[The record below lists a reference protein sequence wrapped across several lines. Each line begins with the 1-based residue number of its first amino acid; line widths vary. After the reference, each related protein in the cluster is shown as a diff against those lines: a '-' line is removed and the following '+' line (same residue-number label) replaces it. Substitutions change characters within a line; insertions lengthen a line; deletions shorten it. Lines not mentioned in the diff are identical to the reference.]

1 MQRLLIIFIAGA
13 LLGITHLKASAQSNE
28 LIIAGTVRD
37 SLDQG
42 INDVTIITQGRV
54 GTISNVDGSFR
65 LVGKKRRVTSITLR
79 HINYEPQTIPIEPA
93 SNDSIFIAVQLKAKV
108 TVLEGVEVS
117 ETIENTE
124 VQAGA
129 ISLNSKNVDNV
140 PSPFQDISRVLATLP
155 GVTANNELS
164 STYNVRG
171 GNYEENLIY
180 VNDIPIYRPFLIRA
194 GQQEGLGFVNTDMVS
209 NVDFHAGG
217 WQPKYGDKL
226 SSSLNVT
233 YKRPTQ
239 KRGGLDIG
247 LLGGSAFYEGITSND
262 RVSYIVG
269 VRHKDSRYLLN
280 SLEVDGEYFPTFTDV
295 QGFTTI
301 DLSKDKDKSSQ
312 LTVLMSYARNRYETL
327 PESRQTDFGTL
338 SANFRLFVAFEG
350 IEQMRY
356 DTYQTGLKW
365 SKRFSNWV
373 TDLIV
378 SGVRT
383 QERERFEVE
392 GGYRLC
398 DLNTN
403 PSSSNFNECAITRGI
418 GTNYQSGRNS
428 LAGNIL
434 NTESRNRVFIDDR
447 NLIEFGVGWSAY
459 DIDDEI
465 REFTFI
471 DSADFVAVDD
481 RIFNEVTINSNQFT
495 GYLQHTFIS
504 TNNKHTLTYGARLN
518 YWDYNGQ
525 LLFSP
530 RMQYAY
536 LPDWARPLSI
546 RLAIGS
552 YQQPPFYRELRDRE
566 GQINPQV
573 QAQSSTHFILGT
585 EYNFSLWGRPFVFF
599 SEAYYKHLYNL
610 NLYDIENVRL
620 RYFANNDADG
630 YAAGI
635 EFRVHGEFI
644 PGTESW
650 FSLGILKT
658 EEDILTDDLGSFRRP
673 SDQRINLAMYFQDHM
688 PNDPSI
694 RIALTLFYGSG
705 LPFGPPD
712 NDELRNAF
720 SGDEYY
726 RADLGFLKVFD
737 FKEKYGEKKWGMDNL
752 RLGIEVLNLFGAQNT
767 ISYTWVQ
774 DVINNQFA
782 VPNALSARFL
792 NLRIQTNF

>member
-1 MQRLLIIFIAGA
+1 MTNALRLLFLISTF
-13 LLGITHLKASAQSNE
+13 LLITLTGHSQDF
-28 LIIAGTVRD
+28 LIKGQVND
-37 SLDQG
+37 SIGQG
-42 INDVTIITQGRV
+42 ISDVAVVIQGRR
-54 GTISNVDGSFR
+54 GTTTDQSGHFRIAVRRKKQLKTSFQHINHVSQ
-65 LVGKKRRVTSITLR
+65 LIEILPEDKDSITLE
-79 HINYEPQTIPIEPA
+79 IT
-93 SNDSIFIAVQLKAKV
+93 LKSKIR
-108 TVLEGVEVS
+108 VLEGVEVS
-117 ETIENTE
+117 ESLENTQ

-129 ISLNSKNVDNV
+129 ISLSSKNVDNV

-194 GQQEGLGFVNTDMVS
+194 GQQEGLGFINTDMVS
-209 NVDFHAGG
+209 NIDFHAGG

-226 SSSLNVT
+226 SSTLNVT
-233 YKRPTQ
+233 YKRPTSNS
-239 KRGGLDIG
+239 GSLDIG
-247 LLGGSAFYEGITSND
+247 LLGGSAHYEGITANE
-262 RVSYIVG
+262 RISYIVG

-280 SLEVDGEYFPTFTDV
+280 SLEVEGQYFPTFTDV
-295 QGFTTI
+295 QGYTTI
-301 DLSKDKDKSSQ
+301 DLSRDKDKSSQ
-312 LTVLMSYARNRYETL
+312 LSVLMAVARNRYETL
-327 PESRQTDFGTL
+327 PQSRETDFGTL

-350 IEQMRY
+350 IEQMKY
-356 DTYQTGLKW
+356 DTYQTGFKW
-365 SKRFSNWV
+365 SKRFSNFIS
-373 TDLIV
+373 DIIV

-403 PSSSNFNECAITRGI
+403 PSSSNFNECVITRGI

-434 NTESRNRVFIDDR
+434 NTESRNKLFINDR
-447 NLIEFGVGWSAY
+447 NLVEFGVGWSRY
-459 DIDDEI
+459 DIEDEI

-471 DSADFVAVDD
+471 DSSDYASVDE
-481 RIFNEVTINSNQFT
+481 RIFNQVMINSNQFT
-495 GYLQHTFIS
+495 GYLQNTLIS
-504 TNNKHTLTYGARLN
+504 PNNKHTVTYGLRLN
-518 YWDYNGQ
+518 YWDFNEQ
-525 LLFSP
+525 LLISP
-530 RMQYAY
+530 RMQYAFM
-536 LPDWARPLSI
+536 PDWARPLSV

-552 YQQPPFYRELRDRE
+552 YQQPPFYRELRDRD
-566 GQINPQV
+566 GQINPNV

-599 SEAYYKHLYNL
+599 SEGYYKHLYNL

-630 YAAGI
+630 YAAGVD
-635 EFRVHGEFI
+635 FRVHGEFI

-688 PNDPSI
+688 PNDPSL

-726 RADLGFLKVFD
+726 RADLAFLKVFD
-737 FKEKYGEKKWGMDNL
+737 FQEKYGTKKWGMNNL
-752 RLGIEVLNLFGAQNT
+752 RIGLEVLNLFGAQNT

-774 DVINNQFA
+774 DVVNNQFA
-782 VPNALSARFL
+782 VPNSLSARFL
-792 NLRIQTNF
+792 NLRIQTQF

>member
-1 MQRLLIIFIAGA
+1 MINFLRQFFFISTLLLLA
-13 LLGITHLKASAQSNE
+13 LTSYSQTLTITGQVSDSTGQGIT
-28 LIIAGTVRD
+28 
-37 SLDQG
+37 
-42 INDVTIITQGRV
+42 DVAVVVQGRK
-54 GTISNVDGSFR
+54 GTTTDDSGNFSIAIKRRKELTISFQHINHQSRSIQLTPEEKDSI
-65 LVGKKRRVTSITLR
+65 KIEITLSGKTR
-79 HINYEPQTIPIEPA
+79 
-93 SNDSIFIAVQLKAKV
+93 
-108 TVLEGVEVS
+108 VLEGVEVS
-117 ETIENTE
+117 ETLENTE

-129 ISLNSKNVDNV
+129 ISLSSKNVDNV

-194 GQQEGLGFVNTDMVS
+194 GQQEGLGFINTDLVS
-209 NVDFHAGG
+209 NIDFHAGG

-233 YKRPTQ
+233 YKRPT
-239 KRGGLDIG
+239 RNSGSLDIG
-247 LLGGSAFYEGITSND
+247 LLGGSAHVEGITND
-262 RVSYIVG
+262 ERVSYIVG
-269 VRHKDSRYLLN
+269 IRHKDSRYLLN
-280 SLEVDGEYFPTFTDV
+280 SLEVEGQYFPTFTDV
-295 QGFTTI
+295 QSYTTI
-301 DLSKDKDKSSQ
+301 DLSREKDKSSQ
-312 LTVLMSYARNRYETL
+312 LSVLMSYARNRYETI
-327 PESRQTDFGTL
+327 PQSRETDFGTL

-350 IEQMRY
+350 IEQMKY
-356 DTYQTGLKW
+356 DTYQTGVKW
-365 SKRFSNWV
+365 TKRFSNMV
-373 TDLIV
+373 SDLIV
-378 SGVRT
+378 SGVST

-398 DLNTN
+398 DLNNN
-403 PSSSNFNECAITRGI
+403 PSSSTFNECAITRGI

-428 LAGNIL
+428 LAGSII
-434 NTESRNRVFIDDR
+434 NTESRNKLFINDR
-447 NLIEFGVGWSAY
+447 NLIEFGVGWSHY
-459 DIDDEI
+459 DIEDEI
-465 REFTFI
+465 NEYTFI
-471 DSADFVAVDD
+471 DSSDYVSVDD
-481 RIFNEVTINSNQFT
+481 RIFNEVTINSNQWT
-495 GYLQHTFIS
+495 GYLQNTLIS
-504 TNNKHTLTYGARLN
+504 ANNKHTVTYGLRMN
-518 YWDYNGQ
+518 YWDFNGQ
-525 LLFSP
+525 LLISP

-536 LPDWARPLSI
+536 MPDWTRPLNI

-552 YQQPPFYRELRDRE
+552 YQQPPFYRELRNRQ
-566 GQINPQV
+566 GQINPNV

-585 EYNFSLWGRPFVFF
+585 EYNFSLWGRRFVFF
-599 SEAYYKHLYNL
+599 SEGYYKHLYNL

-630 YAAGI
+630 YAAGVD
-635 EFRVHGEFI
+635 FRVHGEFI

-650 FSLGILKT
+650 FSLGLLKT

-688 PNDPSI
+688 PNDPSL

-726 RADLGFLKVFD
+726 RADLGFLKVID
-737 FKEKYGEKKWGMDNL
+737 FQEKYGGKKWGMDNL
-752 RLGIEVLNLFGAQNT
+752 RIGLEVLNLFGAQNT

-774 DVINNQFA
+774 DVVNNQFA
-782 VPNALSARFL
+782 VPNSLSARFL
-792 NLRIQTNF
+792 NLRIQTQF

>member
-1 MQRLLIIFIAGA
+1 MGPAIANAQSTVLTISGTVTDSTGQGIPDVAVTLQGRKGTTTGSDGNFRIISKKR
-13 LLGITHLKASAQSNE
+13 KASGISFQHLNYVSQT
-28 LIIAGTVRD
+28 IAIDDTYSD
-37 SLDQG
+37 SLYLQ
-42 INDVTIITQGRV
+42 I
-54 GTISNVDGSFR
+54 
-65 LVGKKRRVTSITLR
+65 
-79 HINYEPQTIPIEPA
+79 
-93 SNDSIFIAVQLKAKV
+93 QLKSKV
-108 TVLEGVEVS
+108 TVLDGVEVS
-117 ETIENTE
+117 DNIENTE

-129 ISLNSKNVDNV
+129 IRLSNKDVDNV

-194 GQQEGLGFVNTDMVS
+194 GQQEGLGFINTDLVS
-209 NVDFHAGG
+209 NIDFHAGG

-226 SSSLNVT
+226 SSSLNVS
-233 YKRPTQ
+233 YKRPTSNQ
-239 KRGGLDIG
+239 GSLDVG
-247 LLGGSAFYEGITSND
+247 LLGGSVHYEGITNND

-269 VRHKDSRYLLN
+269 LRHKDSRYLLN
-280 SLEVDGEYFPTFTDV
+280 SLEVDGQYFPTFTDI

-301 DLSKDKDKSSQ
+301 DLSRDKDKSSQ

-350 IEQMRY
+350 VEQMRY
-356 DTYQTGLKW
+356 DTYQTGFKW

-373 TDLIV
+373 ADLIV

-398 DLNTN
+398 DLNTD

-434 NTESRNRVFIDDR
+434 NTESRNRVFINDH
-447 NLIEFGVGWSAY
+447 NLVEFGVGWAAY

-465 REFTFI
+465 REFTFV
-471 DSADFVAVDD
+471 DSADFVSVDD
-481 RIFNEVTINSNQFT
+481 RIFNQVKINSNQFT
-495 GYLQHTFIS
+495 GYLQHTFIA
-504 TNNKHTLTYGARLN
+504 TNNKHTLTYGARFN

-525 LLFSP
+525 LLLSP

-536 LPDWARPLSI
+536 LPDWSRPLSI

-552 YQQPPFYRELRDRE
+552 YQQPPFYRELRDRV
-566 GQINPQV
+566 GQINSEV

-585 EYNFSLWGRPFVFF
+585 EYNFNLWGRPFVFF

-635 EFRVHGEFI
+635 DFRVHGEFI

-658 EEDILTDDLGSFRRP
+658 EEDILTDEIASFRRP

-688 PNDPSI
+688 PNDPSL
-694 RIALTLFYGSG
+694 RVALTLFYGSG

-737 FKEKYGEKKWGMDNL
+737 FREKYSQKKWGMDNL
-752 RLGIEVLNLFGAQNT
+752 RVGIEVLNLFGAQNT

-792 NLRIQTNF
+792 NLRIQTDF